1 MDMYN
6 TNNNGNCVGLHQQ
19 STTSNN
25 NICHQMQ
32 STNKDVR
39 DIPISNNSPMQLITQ
54 QQRPPLN
61 FVENPNTQI
70 QQQQSSLHSV
80 SIIPKKYKY
89 PKAFNIK

>member
-1 MDMYN
+1 MYN

-39 DIPISNNSPMQLITQ
+39 DIPISNNSPIQLITQ

-61 FVENPNTQI
+61 FVENVKKNKI
-70 QQQQSSLHSV
+70 FKFKSDL
-80 SIIPKKYKY
+80 IIMYTFGTKKYYLKGY
-89 PKAFNIK
+89 RLSN